1 MNTFICELF
10 VRLKGDRFWEVK
22 GKVAIAIPV
31 SLFVYIIPQQGFNVK
46 DARVSFN
53 SNGDRIY
60 LTASSDRGTNIQG
73 LLQAKAILESN
84 R

>member
-1 MNTFICELF
+1 M
-10 VRLKGDRFWEVK
+10 
-22 GKVAIAIPV
+22 
-31 SLFVYIIPQQGFNVK
+31 YIIPQRGFNVK

-73 LLQAKAILESN
+73 LFWLN
-84 R
+84 RHRHFPTLRSHDG

>member
-31 SLFVYIIPQQGFNVK
+31 SYIIPQQGFNVK

>member
-1 MNTFICELF
+1 M
-10 VRLKGDRFWEVK
+10 
-22 GKVAIAIPV
+22 
-31 SLFVYIIPQQGFNVK
+31 YIIPQRGFNVK
-46 DARVSFN
+46 DARVFFN

-84 R
+84 Q